1 MPTFVYK
8 AKNPS
13 GGKDLKAEIDA
24 PTIEQ
29 ANKILVKR
37 GLIPTYL
44 KPKTTSSTSR
54 FFGKIKTK
62 DKVLFSRQLSTLINA
77 GLPLVQSL
85 RTVSEQTQN
94 PKLQQVIHRITNSV
108 EGGNTLSGSLE
119 QHPGTFN
126 SVFVSLVE
134 AGEVSGTLDES
145 LERLANQQEKDA
157 AISSKVKGALVY
169 PAIVLAVIG
178 LVVIFMLTSVLPQVE
193 LLYRDLNAE
202 LPALTKVLLSISRF
216 ISSYWWLLILLF
228 VLFIFAMRSYITTP
242 GGRRWFDSLKMRVP
256 LFGVLF
262 KKLYMARFART
273 GQTLMG
279 SAVPMLKMLS
289 ITQIA
294 VDNVIVAAAIGR
306 AAEKVKG
313 GGNLGESLEP
323 ETEAFLPLVHQMI
336 SVGEKSGNVDSMMGK
351 AADYYEAELD
361 NQVKAISTTI
371 EPLLMVILAI
381 VAGGLVASILL
392 PVYGLVGE
400 SVGV

>member
-1 MPTFVYK
+1 MPTFIYK
-8 AKNPS
+8 AKNPN
-13 GGKDLKAEIDA
+13 GGKDLKSEIDA
-24 PTIEQ
+24 ATKED
-29 ANKILVKR
+29 ANRTLVKR
-37 GLIPTYL
+37 GLIPTSIKL
-44 KPKTTSSTSR
+44 KSGSSSR
-54 FFGKIKTK
+54 FFGRIKTK

-94 PKLQQVIHRITNSV
+94 AKLQQIINRVTNTV
-108 EGGNTLSGSLE
+108 EGGETLSSSLA
-119 QHPGTFN
+119 QFPDNFS
-126 SVFVSLVE
+126 SVYVSLVE

-202 LPALTKVLLSISRF
+202 LPALTKFLLSVSRF
-216 ISSYWWLLILLF
+216 MTNFWWLIIILIILMALA
-228 VLFIFAMRSYITTP
+228 LRSYVGTP
-242 GGRRWFDSLKMRVP
+242 SGRKWFDSFKMRVP

-279 SAVPMLKMLS
+279 SAVPMLKMLD

-294 VDNVIVAAAIGR
+294 VDNVVVASAIDRAAA
-306 AAEKVKG
+306 KVKG
-313 GGNLGESLEP
+313 GGNLGEALQP
-323 ETEAFLPLVHQMI
+323 ETESFLPLVHQMI
-336 SVGEKSGNVDSMMGK
+336 SVGEKSGNVDAMMGK

-371 EPLLMVILAI
+371 EPLLMVVLAV